1 LATILTAHQPLYL
14 PWLGFFHKVTLSDL
28 FCLWDD
34 VQFSPNDYIHRNRIK
49 GPNGWLWLTVPIHA
63 KGHREMTIRD
73 MTIDNSQNWRKIH
86 WNSLR
91 VSYEKKAP
99 YFDSYAGFFEDAYR
113 RDWDRLI
120 DLDEH
125 LLRYLFRELG
135 ITAKLVKASDQH
147 FEGKKADR
155 VLDMCRKLSADLYI
169 FGELGEGYADTG
181 PFLEEKVKVF
191 FQKYRHPV
199 YPQLHGEFVSHL
211 SVVDLLFCYGEKAA
225 EILARGNLAKEDLIK
240 RFGL

>member
-1 LATILTAHQPLYL
+1 MASILTAHQPLYL
-14 PWLGFFHKVTLSDL
+14 PWLGFFHKVAASDL

-63 KGHREMTIRD
+63 KGHREKTIRE
-73 MTIDNSQNWRKIH
+73 MEIDNSKNWRKVH

-99 YFDSYAGFFEDAYR
+99 YFDSYRDFFEGVYGR
-113 RDWDRLI
+113 TWERLA

-125 LLRYLFRELG
+125 LLTYLFRELG
-135 ITAKLVKASDQH
+135 IPVKIVKASDLN
-147 FEGKKADR
+147 FEGRKADR

-181 PFLEEKVKVF
+181 PFLAERVKVY

-199 YPQLHGEFVSHL
+199 YPQLYGDFVSHL
-211 SVVDLLFCYGEKAA
+211 SVLDLLFSYGEKSADI
-225 EILARGNLAKEDLIK
+225 ILRDNPTKEDLIK
-240 RFGL
+240 KFSL